1 MKVNLFQQ
9 APYRFM
15 PAGFEDS
22 GIPSVV
28 KPPYAEL
35 VEPRKM
41 FDSYQWFI
49 DELLAGVRAGFD
61 GVAVTEH
68 GQTSYDMTPNP
79 NLPAAVLA
87 HAIRSERR
95 ETALIVLG
103 RSLGKTTEPLR
114 IAEEYSMLDVM
125 SGGRLVAGL
134 PVGLSY
140 DANLNNGI
148 PTVETR
154 DRYREAVELMFRS
167 WTDEAPFTWN
177 GRFSQYSLVNSW
189 PRPLQRPRPPVWV
202 PGSGSPSTMQWTI
215 DQDHAFVYLGWFG
228 PTLTARRIFDRYW
241 GLVDENGIPRN
252 PYRVGFVQ
260 NVVVSETDERA
271 EVEYGRYV
279 EAAFR
284 QGVGS
289 VPGHYLGLPGYVDP
303 RGVETLLRDPG
314 DLGLAAELPHATF
327 GRLAEARSVIAGSA
341 ATVRDQIVEF
351 VKEFR
356 IGNLLVMLQMG
367 GMPHDV
373 TMKNIHMFAEEVMPH
388 VRSVWDDGEW
398 ENRWWPTGLPE
409 PVEV

>member
-15 PAGFEDS
+15 PVGFENG

-28 KPPYAEL
+28 KTPYAEL
-35 VEPRKM
+35 VEPGKM
-41 FDSYQWFI
+41 FDSYRWFV

-87 HAIRSERR
+87 HAIRSERP

-114 IAEEYSMLDVM
+114 IAEEYAMLDVM

-215 DQDHAFVYLGWFG
+215 DQDYAFAYLGWFG
-228 PTLTARRIFDRYW
+228 PTLTARRIFDRFW
-241 GLVDENGIPRN
+241 GLVDENGLPRN

-271 EVEYGRYV
+271 DVEYGRYV
-279 EAAFR
+279 ENAFR

-314 DLGLAAELPHATF
+314 DLGLAAELPHVTF
-327 GRLAEARSVIAGSA
+327 GRLAEARSVIAGSP

-367 GMPHDV
+367 GMPHDL
-373 TMKNIHMFAEEVMPH
+373 TMKNIHMFAEEVMPYL
-388 VRSVWDDGEW
+388 RSVFDDGDW

-409 PVEV
+409 PVDA

>member
-15 PAGFEDS
+15 PAGFEDG

-87 HAIRSERR
+87 HAIRSERP

-177 GRFSQYSLVNSW
+177 GRFSQYSL
-189 PRPLQRPRPPVWV
+189 
-202 PGSGSPSTMQWTI
+202 GE
-215 DQDHAFVYLGWFG
+215 
-228 PTLTARRIFDRYW
+228 
-241 GLVDENGIPRN
+241 LV
-252 PYRVGFVQ
+252 
-260 NVVVSETDERA
+260 
-271 EVEYGRYV
+271 
-279 EAAFR
+279 AASSAAASAA
-284 QGVGS
+284 GVGAGVRLTEHDAMDHRS
-289 VPGHYLGLPGYVDP
+289 GPCVRLPRLVRPDAH
-303 RGVETLLRDPG
+303 R
-314 DLGLAAELPHATF
+314 ATH
-327 GRLAEARSVIAGSA
+327 L
-341 ATVRDQIVEF
+341 
-351 VKEFR
+351 
-356 IGNLLVMLQMG
+356 
-367 GMPHDV
+367 
-373 TMKNIHMFAEEVMPH
+373 
-388 VRSVWDDGEW
+388 
-398 ENRWWPTGLPE
+398 
-409 PVEV
+409 